1 MIQYAV
7 SASLFKVQT
16 FSSYYS
22 QLHIFPPL
30 KIIPIQKT
38 KIDIQFWKPLSPFSS
53 MSNLINIVL
62 VASYFQMEFV
72 SLKGDN
78 LIFKLLFE
86 LFPSSDNTS
95 SLATIVTC
103 NNLLGPL
110 FAVSHNCVMLGSR
123 ISYYGCFLEFC
134 WLIL

>member
-30 KIIPIQKT
+30 KILPIQKT
-38 KIDIQFWKPLSPFSS
+38 KIDIQFWKPFSPFSS
-53 MSNLINIVL
+53 MSNLINIAL

-86 LFPSSDNTS
+86 LFPTSDNA
-95 SLATIVTC
+95 SLPLLSHAIIFWGHSLLSATIVRC
-103 NNLLGPL
+103 LAPEFPIMAG
-110 FAVSHNCVMLGSR
+110 G
-123 ISYYGCFLEFC
+123 FLFC